1 MNIKNRIL
9 RLENKPASSIRPSP
23 LNWRT
28 HPKEQ
33 ADALRGVLAEIGFAG
48 AILVRELE
56 DGAYEAIDGHLRL
69 DTAGNEPVP
78 ILVTDLTEEEAKV
91 LLAAFDP
98 IGDMAKADEAKLQSL
113 LSSISVV
120 DPSLQ
125 KMLDDL
131 MPAEEAKTEAIS
143 IDTSKPPA
151 LSWVL
156 IGIPTVR
163 WDEINQDIERIAQI
177 DGIIMETT
185 VNNGPQ
191 IRED

>member
-91 LLAAFDP
+91 LP
-98 IGDMAKADEAKLQSL
+98 KKQKPK
-113 LSSISVV
+113 
-120 DPSLQ
+120 PSAST
-125 KMLDDL
+125 
-131 MPAEEAKTEAIS
+131 PVS
-143 IDTSKPPA
+143 
-151 LSWVL
+151 
-156 IGIPTVR
+156 
-163 WDEINQDIERIAQI
+163 
-177 DGIIMETT
+177 
-185 VNNGPQ
+185 PQ
-191 IRED
+191 HSRGC